1 MKEKLK
7 KILKWILNKWWIFA
21 EIGVVIWAIN
31 GMWRVITFQFF
42 RDQPEKLLKLY
53 GAAAEE
59 GTNLFL
65 MPLLFYFLS
74 AILILYLLRKYE
86 RKNQRG

>member
-7 KILKWILNKWWIFA
+7 KILKWILNNWCIFA
-21 EIGVVIWAIN
+21 KIGVIIWAIN

-42 RDQPEKLLKLY
+42 RDQPKKLLELY

-86 RKNQRG
+86 RKN